1 VATNTSTTRTLT
13 STTTTTLPPP
23 PVRLVQL
30 SGWLGGFQHGDFIR
44 NFGETMGDFMGFHHV
59 SWGFHGISWG
69 KKCWISS
76 SIWDFMH
83 HF

>member
-30 SGWLGGFQHGDFIR
+30 SGWLGGFQHGVKSPEKW
-44 NFGETMGDFMGFHHV
+44 GETMGDFMGFHASLLIYPLV
-59 SWGFHGISWG
+59 N
-69 KKCWISS
+69 
-76 SIWDFMH
+76 
-83 HF
+83 